1 MTNRRNTS
9 TKIEENLY
17 QILDVTNTA
26 NLVDIR
32 QAYEG
37 KLEETHLET
46 SVNPRNGR
54 GIQFLDNGRFFTRI
68 LSMGLQGFEHLVGPG
83 NQ

>member
-1 MTNRRNTS
+1 MTNHS
-9 TKIEENLY
+9 KISAIIEENLY
-17 QILDVTNTA
+17 QILNVPNTA
-26 NLVDIR
+26 NLAEIR
-32 QAYEG
+32 KAYEG